1 MEHVDVAIVGGGPG
15 GTSAAH
21 AAARHGADAVV
32 LEKGVP
38 RADRGPPGPRLD
50 GRGGD
55 AGLLGR
61 PDGLRSGRGVPR
73 GRHPQRTRRRVVHRP
88 LRVRDAPLDR
98 YRRQLSELRLHLPPR
113 EVRRLAP
120 RPRGRTPAPSTA
132 SASASP
138 AWRPINRTSTL
149 TASHWP
155 AAADLE
161 ADFLILADGPQ
172 RTITARAVG
181 QFLPGEE
188 TLSDRLPSTEANHI
202 AYQEHRRM
210 PEEIVPRG
218 HHRLLVGR
226 DAGPHRLPVDL
237 PERR

>member
-1 MEHVDVAIVGGGPG
+1 MLDYWVDLMDFE
-15 GTSAAH
+15 
-21 AAARHGADAVV
+21 ADEAFPEDVI
-32 LEKGVP
+32 
-38 RADRGPPGPRLD
+38 
-50 GRGGD
+50 
-55 AGLLGR
+55 
-61 PDGLRSGRGVPR
+61 
-73 GRHPQRTRRRVVHRP
+73 
-88 LRVRDAPLDR
+88 
-98 YRRQLSELRLHLPPR
+98 LSELDGASFIIPSESVTLHSTGIDASYPNFGFTFHRAKFDDWLR
-113 EVRRLAP
+113 DRAEDAGAEYRVGVSVTGVETDQSNEYSHRVSLAS
-120 RPRGRTPAPSTA
+120 GG
-132 SASASP
+132 
-138 AWRPINRTSTL
+138 
-149 TASHWP
+149 
-155 AAADLE
+155 DLE

-172 RTITARAVG
+172 RTITVGAVG